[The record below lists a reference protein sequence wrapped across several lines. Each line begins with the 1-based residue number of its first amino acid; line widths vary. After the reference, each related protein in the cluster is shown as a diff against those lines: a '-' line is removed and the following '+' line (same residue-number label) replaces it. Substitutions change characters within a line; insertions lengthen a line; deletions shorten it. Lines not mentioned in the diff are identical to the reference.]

1 MAKAGRGV
9 VELDWREE
17 AKELA
22 AMSSSAKKRLEQRWS
37 LGPGGAVFSPK
48 HSVARGPARKP
59 VPHTQRKLPGV
70 FSQRPGAQGVG
81 TRRHSSTSE
90 GTEPASYM
98 LARERTL
105 QLSPDSTESHCPTHQ
120 YSECPG
126 GRAGN
131 LGRRH
136 RCSRLAEK
144 RSVQDHKPG
153 DFAGTC

>member
-1 MAKAGRGV
+1 M

-105 QLSPDSTESHCPTHQ
+105 HLSPDSAESPLPSSPIQ
-120 YSECPG
+120 RVPWG
-126 GRAGN
+126 P
-131 LGRRH
+131 
-136 RCSRLAEK
+136 SR
-144 RSVQDHKPG
+144 KPG
-153 DFAGTC
+153 SQAQV